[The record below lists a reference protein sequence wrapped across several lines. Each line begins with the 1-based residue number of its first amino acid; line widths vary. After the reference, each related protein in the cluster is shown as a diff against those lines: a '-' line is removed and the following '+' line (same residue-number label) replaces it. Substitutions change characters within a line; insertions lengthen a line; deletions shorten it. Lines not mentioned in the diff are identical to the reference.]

1 MVSMLETLRVAPSG
15 SQRIAELLN
24 LGADKLVE
32 AGKLEIMTPMF
43 FFMVRKPLNA

>member
-1 MVSMLETLRVAPSG
+1 MLETLRVAPSG

-32 AGKLEIMTPMF
+32 AGKLEIMTPMY
-43 FFMVRKPLNA
+43 VASLTLSLSL